1 VTTTFTNSFLP
12 RIYYFVVMDCD
23 KITHMTNKVMPKIEV
38 TFNIVAQAS
47 DGETVEHFS
56 YEEQGTLGLHLTLL
70 FLFVPLF
77 GFSLFKCVKQQGSM
91 ETNHSPF
98 IVIILALFLQLGN
111 LFWKVIHLLMYSSN
125 GKGIPFFDIGKLSK
139 F

>member
-1 VTTTFTNSFLP
+1 MTTTFTNSFLP
-12 RIYYFVVMDCD
+12 RIYYFVVMDCE
-23 KITHMTNKVMPKIEV
+23 KNTHMTNKIMPKIET

-70 FLFVPLF
+70 LLFTPLF
-77 GFSLFKCVKQQGSM
+77 GFSIFKCVKQQGSM

-98 IVIILALFLQLGN
+98 IAIILALFL
-111 LFWKVIHLLMYSSN
+111 
-125 GKGIPFFDIGKLSK
+125 
-139 F
+139 